1 MPNSTILCLA
11 SYEKGHDLLRECAAR
26 GIPPILVTVEKLST
40 APWPRDALADLLWM
54 PDLSDREALIDGVSW
69 LARNHR
75 IGRIVALDEFD
86 LELAAT
92 LREHLRL
99 PGLGET
105 AVRYFRDKLAMRQRA
120 RAAGVTVP
128 RFSAVFNDEDVSR
141 FAADVPPPW
150 VLKPRTE
157 AAAIGIRRIESA
169 DALFVEL
176 DALGDR
182 RSRFLVE
189 EYVRGQ
195 VLHVDGLVCD
205 RRVVFARAARYAA
218 PPFDVAHGG
227 GLFASTSI
235 PSGSAEERELIKA
248 NSAVMDALDAH
259 AGAMHTEFIRAESD
273 GRLVFLET
281 AARVGGAH
289 IADMVEAASGVNLW
303 REWGAI
309 EVARVRGEPYQP
321 PAARTDSAGLLIS
334 LARQERPDLS
344 AYDDPEIVWRLDK
357 KHHAGLIAASPDP
370 GRVEQLITSW
380 MPRFRD
386 DFMAT
391 LPAPDRPTA

>member
-1 MPNSTILCLA
+1 MESTILCIA
-11 SYEKGHDLLRECAAR
+11 SYEKGYDLLRECAAR
-26 GIPPILVTVEKLST
+26 GVPPILVTVEKLKD
-40 APWPRDALADLLWM
+40 APWPRDALAELLWM
-54 PDLSDREALIDGVSW
+54 PDLGDRESVIDGVSW
-69 LARNHR
+69 LARNRR

-86 LELAAT
+86 LELAST

-120 RAAGVTVP
+120 LAAGVAVP
-128 RFSAVFNDEDVSR
+128 RFGAVFNDDDVR
-141 FAADVPPPW
+141 TFIDAVPPPW

-157 AAAIGIRRIESA
+157 AAAIGIRRVESA
-169 DALFVEL
+169 DALLAEL
-176 DALGDR
+176 EALGDR

-189 EYVRGQ
+189 EYVPGE
-195 VLHVDGLVCD
+195 VLHVDGLVSD
-205 RRVVFARAARYAA
+205 GRVVFARAARYAT

-227 GLFASTSI
+227 GLFASTSG
-235 PSGSAEERELIKA
+235 PPGSAGERELLDA
-248 NSAVMDALDAH
+248 NVAILDALGAP
-259 AGAMHTEFIRAESD
+259 AGAMHTELIRAESD

-281 AARVGGAH
+281 AARVGGAL
-289 IADMVEAASGVNLW
+289 IADMVEAASVVNLW

-309 EVARVRGEPYQP
+309 EVARLRGEPYVLP
-321 PAARTDSAGLLIS
+321 EARPDSAGLLIS
-334 LARQERPDLS
+334 LARQERPDL
-344 AYDDPEIVWRLDK
+344 AGYDDAEIVWRLDK

-370 GRVEQLITSW
+370 VRIEALIASW